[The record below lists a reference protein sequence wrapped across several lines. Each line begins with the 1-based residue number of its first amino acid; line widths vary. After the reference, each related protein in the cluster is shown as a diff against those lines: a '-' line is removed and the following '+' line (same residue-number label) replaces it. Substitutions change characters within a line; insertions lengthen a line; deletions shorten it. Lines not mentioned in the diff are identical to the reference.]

1 MAPPDPTAPW
11 RQRLH
16 TVIFEAD
23 TPAGKWFDVALLWAI
38 VLSVAAVLVE
48 SVAFVRAE
56 HGAALHVLEL
66 VFTGLFTVEYVL
78 RVVAVRRPWKYI
90 FSFYGWVDLL
100 SILPTFVELLVP
112 GAASLRVVR
121 MLRLLRVFRV
131 LKLVGFLREARV
143 LRDALL
149 ASRRKIAVFLSTV
162 LVLVTLLGTLV
173 YMVEDAEAGFTSI
186 PRSIYWAIV
195 TVTTVGYGDIAPQ
208 TVTGQ
213 IIASMMMILGYA
225 ILAVPTGIVGAELAK
240 SSSPSTNT
248 QACPSCGREGHDD
261 DAAHCKHCGERL

>member
-1 MAPPDPTAPW
+1 MPVPDPIAPW

-23 TPAGKWFDVALLWAI
+23 TPAGKGFDVALLWAI

-48 SVAFVRAE
+48 SVASVRAK
-56 HGAALHVLEL
+56 HGATLHVLEL
-66 VFTGLFTVEYVL
+66 VFTGLFTLEYLL

-90 FSFYGWVDLL
+90 FSFYGLVDLL

-131 LKLVGFLREARV
+131 LKLVGFLHEAQI

-240 SSSPSTNT
+240 SSAPATNT

-261 DAAHCKHCGERL
+261 DAVHCKHCGARL

>member
-1 MAPPDPTAPW
+1 MPVSDPIAPW

-23 TPAGKWFDVALLWAI
+23 TPAGKGFDVALLWAI

-48 SVAFVRAE
+48 SVASVRAE
-56 HGAALHVLEL
+56 HGATLHVLEL
-66 VFTGLFTVEYVL
+66 VFTGLFTLEYLL

-131 LKLVGFLREARV
+131 LKLVGFLHEARI
-143 LRDALL
+143 LINAQY
-149 ASRRKIAVFLSTV
+149 SVFDHLFQPIGAYAM
-162 LVLVTLLGTLV
+162 LVLGC
-173 YMVEDAEAGFTSI
+173 S
-186 PRSIYWAIV
+186 R
-195 TVTTVGYGDIAPQ
+195 
-208 TVTGQ
+208 
-213 IIASMMMILGYA
+213 
-225 ILAVPTGIVGAELAK
+225 
-240 SSSPSTNT
+240 
-248 QACPSCGREGHDD
+248 
-261 DAAHCKHCGERL
+261 